1 MFLSRSLMFSNYPT
15 TVLVTCLMSFSDPT
29 NNILEMCPLI
39 IPLVM
44 FLKRSPIFSNIPTT
58 DVLETFLN
66 VVQISYKQSSCN
78 GRARSVSSKSAV
90 RFRTSPT
97 DGVSNCAEKSSIVFF
112 NNSES
117 RGRLRQGRNFMY
129 WLFDLNL
136 NIWISIFFCSLF
148 CFTIRFFSLSIIFK
162 NTVYGYFRKL
172 SCKSFN
178 LFFYFL

>member
-78 GRARSVSSKSAV
+78 GSARSVSSKSGLSRQMAS
-90 RFRTSPT
+90 RTAQR
-97 DGVSNCAEKSSIVFF
+97 NRQLFF
-112 NNSES
+112 NNSET